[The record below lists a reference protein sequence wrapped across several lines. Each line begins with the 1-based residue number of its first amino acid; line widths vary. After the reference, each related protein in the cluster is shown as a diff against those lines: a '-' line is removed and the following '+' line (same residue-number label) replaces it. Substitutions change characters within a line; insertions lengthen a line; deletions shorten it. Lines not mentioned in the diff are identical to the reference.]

1 MTHVVMGFSRY
12 GKADKEKVDTF
23 NHTFVRLVSLL
34 HAVILAELEGDD
46 LGTASKALEY
56 ELLDVQGLCSRT
68 LTHIRRVSAVH
79 RDHLPIMVFQ
89 WMHNLIVDN
98 MTTEVLSIPAP
109 LLTRVFRAMTESMLN
124 YHEARKYADTPFPFP
139 YTAGIEIVLSVHFI
153 LTPLFVA
160 LWTTSPFALCLFTF
174 VLLFPMWLLHL
185 VPNEME
191 NPFVPDY
198 NGLNTKELQ
207 EELNKVLAALLSDS
221 FSHCPELRVL
231 AADAGERLGWNELLS
246 LSEQE
251 TPMPQRYSFSAVF
264 HKRISSQSSSIMSSL
279 WSKTASSVSVSI
291 TSPRAVSTVDE
302 VDEDRHNSR
311 TLLPEGLSPEVL
323 PPEERDPPSGF
334 TIREVASDCHLWSP
348 VQSPKKDPGCQ
359 HVAEDAEG
367 VASCACERGGVLL
380 SSPPTLP
387 VTPRSQTPGCPVLA
401 RSRQADLTGD
411 RSPTASRPGQSAV

>member
-1 MTHVVMGFSRY
+1 MFVHRSAVDTHYGSDALLPGSFLYRAVRLGAGVPSVVRPCVDTIWLRGDLECLQHQCLYSFRLVFGDFDRLPHLALVQQVLGGEIREGRNSLFRLSLISSERFWEGTTLVYKMTGHLNDMTHVVMGFSRY

-109 LLTRVFRAMTESMLN
+109 LLTRVFGAMTESMLN

-160 LWTTSPFALCLFTF
+160 LWTRSPFALCLFTF

-251 TPMPQRYSFSAVF
+251 TPMPQR
-264 HKRISSQSSSIMSSL
+264 
-279 WSKTASSVSVSI
+279 
-291 TSPRAVSTVDE
+291 
-302 VDEDRHNSR
+302 
-311 TLLPEGLSPEVL
+311 
-323 PPEERDPPSGF
+323 
-334 TIREVASDCHLWSP
+334 
-348 VQSPKKDPGCQ
+348 
-359 HVAEDAEG
+359 
-367 VASCACERGGVLL
+367 
-380 SSPPTLP
+380 
-387 VTPRSQTPGCPVLA
+387 
-401 RSRQADLTGD
+401 
-411 RSPTASRPGQSAV
+411 